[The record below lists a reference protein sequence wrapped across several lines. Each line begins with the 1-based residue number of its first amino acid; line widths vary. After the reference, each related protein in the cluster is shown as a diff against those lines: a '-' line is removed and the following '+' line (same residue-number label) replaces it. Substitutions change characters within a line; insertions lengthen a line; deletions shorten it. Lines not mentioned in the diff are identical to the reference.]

1 MEPNVATDP
10 SLHPRTELPV
20 DAVVVWNFR
29 EVRPR
34 ALEVPL
40 ESDGSNIEVPLESD
54 GSDIEVPL
62 ESDGSDIEVPLESDG
77 SDTEV
82 PLESDGSDIEVPLET
97 DGSDIGSR
105 PSLEELQL
113 KGARG
118 FHIGHQITGN

>member
-34 ALEVPL
+34 AL
-40 ESDGSNIEVPLESD
+40 
-54 GSDIEVPL
+54 
-62 ESDGSDIEVPLESDG
+62 
-77 SDTEV
+77 EV